1 MAKMLDKAKP
11 REQNGRDSY
20 ERYRLQVKSASI
32 AALSILE
39 TTDIDRIYCDL
50 HDDFVQRR
58 KDSNGCFKY
67 DFYQV
72 KTRKKQNDNWTLS
85 DVFGIKTK
93 GNENS
98 QCPQKIKDSFIGK
111 LLLHTMVFDDSCN
124 EIVFQTN
131 VNIDDNIESL
141 LDDIKNMNFTNKYT
155 QYLLNKFNLSFS
167 DYDDLSIDVIKEK
180 LSKIRFETDVQ
191 YLKSG
196 KDNFEPVVRNKIYKF
211 SEIDLNYL
219 ETKQIIL
226 KLLEV
231 VDDKSS
237 GIIGEYNF
245 HSIEKEA
252 AISLEDL
259 LSVLSI
265 SHDAF
270 IALQKGGDPKA
281 IKSASI
287 IQRTLERS
295 GAGRN
300 EIEFCSRCKTEWDI
314 WVRNNRHMIS
324 EMDLMTITEY
334 IRDILKESLDN
345 NGGNIKISS
354 LRMSIKALLIRLE
367 SEDLIYDLNQEYI
380 LGGIFSEVVKG
391 KS

>member
-1 MAKMLDKAKP
+1 MTKMLHKAKP

-39 TTDIDRIYCDL
+39 TTDVDRIYCDL

-58 KDSNGCFKY
+58 KDSDGFFKY

-72 KTRKKQNDNWTLS
+72 KTKKKQNSNWTLL
-85 DVFGIKTK
+85 DVFGIKARGT
-93 GNENS
+93 ENS
-98 QCPQKIKDSFIGK
+98 QCHQKIKDSFIGK
-111 LLLHTMVFDDSCN
+111 LLLHTMIFDDSCN

-131 VNIDDNIESL
+131 VNIDDNIECL
-141 LDDIKNMNFTNKYT
+141 LKDIKQMSFTNKYT
-155 QYLLNKFNLSFS
+155 QYLLNKFNLFFPEHE
-167 DYDDLSIDVIKEK
+167 DLSLNIIKEK

-196 KDNFEPVVRNKIYKF
+196 KDNFEPIVRSKIYNF
-211 SEIDLNYL
+211 SEIDLSYI

-226 KLLEV
+226 KLLEI
-231 VDDKSS
+231 VDEKSS
-237 GIIGEYNF
+237 GVISEYNF
-245 HSIEKEA
+245 ENIEEES
-252 AISLEDL
+252 AISLKDL

-265 SHDAF
+265 SNDAF
-270 IALQKGGDPKA
+270 LALQKGGDPKA

-287 IQRTLERS
+287 IQRTLESS
-295 GAGRN
+295 GGGRD
-300 EIEFCSRCKTEWDI
+300 EIEFCSRCKTEWDT

-334 IRDILKESLDN
+334 IRDIIKESRDN

-354 LRMSIKALLIRLE
+354 LRKSIKTLLIKLKDE
-367 SEDLIYDLNQEYI
+367 ELIYDLNETYI